1 MIVPVE
7 STLTAPYWAAARE
20 GTILLQR
27 CADCAEVWHPPAP
40 VCPGCRR
47 SRWEWFAAGGGARLI
62 AHTEV
67 THSVHAQVALALP
80 YVLVLVE
87 LSEGPLYLCGVDGG
101 ASAGLR
107 AGAALTIGLGVAAG
121 GLALPMARLV

>member
-1 MIVPVE
+1 MIIPVE
-7 STLTAPYWAAARE
+7 SPLTAPYWAAARE

-47 SRWEWFAAGGGARLI
+47 SRWVWFAAGGGARLV
-62 AHTEV
+62 ACAEV
-67 THSVHAQVALALP
+67 AHSVHAQVTPALP

-87 LSEGPLYLCGVDGG
+87 LSEGPLYLCGLDDG
-101 ASAGLR
+101 ASTALR
-107 AGAALTIGLGVAAG
+107 PGAALTIGLGVAAG
-121 GLALPMARLV
+121 GLALPMARPA